1 MTSTADPRDLILVVD
16 DDVDI
21 ARFVQVNLEVE
32 GFDVLVAHEGE
43 TAFALAREHRPDL
56 AVLDLMMPGVDGLEL
71 TRRMRSDPTTSGVP
85 IIMLTAKGLTVDKV
99 VGLTAGADDYVVKP
113 FDTTELVARIR
124 STLRRSKEF
133 RELSPLTGLP
143 GNTRILQEVTQRSSR
158 GVDFAVGHVDID
170 RFKTVNDLYGF
181 GRGDEFIV
189 ALAKCLQEA
198 AAAAGDPSAFIG
210 HVGGDDFVIVCAPPQ
225 VRPMTEWAVNAFT
238 QAADAL
244 YDPVD
249 AERGYVEITD
259 RRGDVRQANLVTLS
273 IGVALS
279 THRSFADAREMVA
292 AASEMK
298 TVAKTQPANYVAID
312 RRRNQPDADGDMDEP
327 AL

>member
-1 MTSTADPRDLILVVD
+1 
-16 DDVDI
+16 
-21 ARFVQVNLEVE
+21 
-32 GFDVLVAHEGE
+32 VLVAHEGE
-43 TAFALAREHRPDL
+43 TAFAIARERRPDL

-113 FDTTELVARIR
+113 FDTTELIARIR
-124 STLRRSKEF
+124 ATLRRSKEF

-143 GNTRILQEVTQRSSR
+143 GNTRILHEVGQRSSR
-158 GVDFAVGHVDID
+158 GADFAVGHVDID

-198 AAAAGDPSAFIG
+198 AAAAGDPPAFVG
-210 HVGGDDFVIVCAPPQ
+210 HVGGDDFVIVCAPHQ
-225 VRPMTEWAVNAFT
+225 VRPLTEWAVTAFI
-238 QAADAL
+238 QAADRL
-244 YDPVD
+244 YDPMD

-259 RRGDVRQANLVTLS
+259 RRGDVHQANLVTLS

-279 THRSFADAREMVA
+279 DQRAYANAREMVA

-298 TVAKTQPANYVAID
+298 TVAKGQPGSYVAVD
-312 RRRNQPDADGDMDEP
+312 RRRADPDVAETDEP
-327 AL
+327 HPGEPA